1 MKKWMVSVIVVA
13 LSIGIFGCQAWLM
26 SREGFDTVRAMKEDG
41 GWLLFHT
48 ERIPRK
54 EADDLIAADGVLYLH
69 YEDLGYVNAYR
80 TDGTFLRGYQV
91 AIGEKGRGGIGYSNS
106 ILYIKG
112 RVSGIYQFRDGELI
126 GFEEQSIH
134 NPDYFACNDI
144 VQTCKPVTDGGYTY
158 YYNAKAG
165 QINRAKPGQ
174 ALETVVQLPVK
185 DSNVEAL
192 IFANL
197 ALWVV
202 FASWY
207 MNDGALP
214 DWLQTFHDRKKRLR

>member
-13 LSIGIFGCQAWLM
+13 LAIGIFGCQAWLM
-26 SREGFDTVRAMKEDG
+26 SREGFASIRSVNLDYW
-41 GWLLFHT
+41 WLIYEE
-48 ERIPRK
+48 ERVPRD
-54 EADDLIAADGVLYLH
+54 EADQLIAADGVLYLY
-69 YEDLGYVNAYR
+69 YEQYGYVNAYR

-91 AIGEKGRGGIGYSNS
+91 ASKDNDRGGIGYADGV
-106 ILYIKG
+106 LYING
-112 RVSGIYQFRDGELI
+112 RVSGIYQFRDGELV

-165 QINRAKPGQ
+165 QITRAKPGQ

>member
-26 SREGFDTVRAMKEDG
+26 SREGFDTVRAMKEDS

-91 AIGEKGRGGIGYSNS
+91 ATGEKGRGGIGYADG
-106 ILYIKG
+106 ILYVKG
-112 RVSGIYQFRDGELI
+112 ITTGIYLFRGEELVR
-126 GFEEQSIH
+126 FEDHSRN
-134 NPDYFACNDI
+134 NPNWDSVNRIMD
-144 VQTCKPVTDGGYTY
+144 TSKPITDGGYTY